1 MKKGEAMETKDDL
14 IKRLEKRIEGQ
25 RNTMID
31 NICDLQEIL
40 NEMDNSLNIISYL
53 SYLKDDFI
61 KKDGV

>member
-1 MKKGEAMETKDDL
+1 METKEEV
-14 IKRLEKRIEGQ
+14 IKKLEKRIEGQ
-25 RNTMID
+25 RNTMIN

-53 SYLKDDFI
+53 SYLKEDLTT

>member
-1 MKKGEAMETKDDL
+1 METKDEV
-14 IKRLEKRIEGQ
+14 IKKLEKRIEGQ
-25 RNTMID
+25 RNTMIN

-53 SYLKDDFI
+53 SYLKEDLT

>member
-1 MKKGEAMETKDDL
+1 METKDVV
-14 IKRLEKRIEGQ
+14 IKKFEKRIDGL
-25 RNTMID
+25 RNTMIQ

-53 SYLKDDFI
+53 SYLKEDLT